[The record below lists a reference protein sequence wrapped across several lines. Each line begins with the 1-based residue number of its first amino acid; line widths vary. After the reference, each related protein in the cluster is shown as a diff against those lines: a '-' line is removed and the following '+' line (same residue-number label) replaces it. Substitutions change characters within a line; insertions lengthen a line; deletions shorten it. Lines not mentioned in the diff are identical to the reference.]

1 MTIIQD
7 ALLGLG
13 IGGVY
18 ALLGVG
24 MVLIYR
30 GSGVVNFA
38 HAAIA
43 AVGAY
48 IFWELQSHE
57 RWAFLPA
64 CLAAMLATAAI
75 GAAVH
80 VFIMRPLRGRSSLA
94 RVAATLGLLSILTGA
109 ILLIWGDNIQIVKS
123 SLPQNPVS
131 VGSVTVTLA
140 DLCLAGIAV
149 AITGVLYAITRM
161 TRAGLAMTGVAENE
175 IATSALGW
183 SPDSVAV
190 ATWAAGAAL
199 AGLAGVLAIPTTGL
213 QVQQLTPLI
222 TFAAAAALLGN
233 FYSLPLTLLA
243 GLGLG
248 VAGSILT
255 ISTTNPNLATAI
267 PLAVIIFTLVVRGTS
282 LPVRGFITDRLPGI
296 GRGGPRPILTV
307 LSLLIFAAIMGR
319 FFGIN
324 TVTAVT
330 TQAVAAIIMLSLVL
344 LTGYAGQI
352 SLGQYAVA
360 GAAAVYATK
369 LVTAWHWP
377 FLPALILGMVG
388 AGATGVVIGLPALRT
403 RGVSLA
409 VVTLGLGYVIESAVL
424 TSSAVTG
431 GFYGTVVGGQHIF
444 GLDMDPLEHPERYAI
459 MCLICFAIMALAVA
473 NLRRGRVGR
482 RMIAIRDN
490 ERAAASVGVSVTETK
505 CFAFGAASA
514 IAGLGGVL
522 LAFSNPTVV
531 FSNYSSTNSLSAV
544 ANAVVGGIGFVTGPL
559 IGSFFAGGSL
569 GALFL
574 NTVGSFGNWLPVI
587 SGVVLIVTLLVT
599 PDGQVAEAVRVG
611 RALGRRLPRPHLGA
625 RGSRLLRRSGPS
637 HLERYLASGS
647 GEDGAHLEDRGSL
660 AISGLSVRLGGSTI
674 VDDFALRVNPGEV
687 VGLIGPNGAGK
698 TTVIDS
704 VCGFVKPVAGS
715 IKVGDAELAR
725 QPAHRRVRAGVA
737 RSFQGLEL
745 FDDLT
750 VAENIQAAFEPQDRL
765 SYLTDFVRPSRA
777 QPPSIVSHALRQCQL
792 LDKLDSYPEELSY
805 GQRRL
810 VAIVRA
816 VATGAGVLLLDEP
829 AAGLTSTETSEL
841 SSLITWLARTCGA
854 AVLLVEHDVA
864 MVMEICDRV
873 CVLQAGKL
881 IATGEPAMVR
891 ANEEVVAAYLG
902 T

>member
-1 MTIIQD
+1 VTIIQD
-7 ALLGLG
+7 GLLGLG
-13 IGGVY
+13 TGGVY
-18 ALLGVG
+18 ALLGIG

-48 IFWELQSHE
+48 VFWELHIKNG
-57 RWAFLPA
+57 WVFLPA
-64 CLAAMLATAAI
+64 CLVTMLATAAI
-75 GAAVH
+75 GAAIH
-80 VFIMRPLRGRSSLA
+80 LLIMRPLRGRSSLA
-94 RVAATLGLLSILTGA
+94 RVAATLGVLSILTGA

-123 SLPQNPVS
+123 SLPQS
-131 VGSVTVTLA
+131 SIDLGSVTVA
-140 DLCLAGIAV
+140 VGDLCLFGIALV
-149 AITGVLYAITRM
+149 LTGGLYAM
-161 TRAGLAMTGVAENE
+161 TKLSRAGLAMTGVSENE
-175 IATSALGW
+175 TATAALGW
-183 SPDSVAV
+183 SPDSVAT
-190 ATWAAGAAL
+190 AAWAGGAAL
-199 AGLAGVLAIPTTGL
+199 AGLAGVLAVPTTGL

-222 TFAAAAALLGN
+222 TFATAAALLGS

-255 ISTTNPNLATAI
+255 ISATNPKLATVV
-267 PLAVIIFTLVVRGTS
+267 PLAVIIFTLVIRGTS

-307 LSLLIFAAIMGR
+307 LALLILAAVMGQ
-319 FFGIN
+319 FFGVN

-330 TQAVAAIIMLSLVL
+330 TQAVAAIILLSLVL

-360 GAAAVYATK
+360 GCAAVYSTK
-369 LVTAWHWP
+369 LVTAWGWP
-377 FLPALILGMVG
+377 FLPALILAMIG
-388 AGATGVVIGLPALRT
+388 AAATGILVGLPALRT

-409 VVTLGLGYVIESAVL
+409 VVTLGLGYVIESVLL

-431 GFYGTVVGGQHIF
+431 GFYGTVVGGQTIF
-444 GLDMDPLEHPERYAI
+444 GLSVDPIAHPERYAI
-459 MCLICFAIMALAVA
+459 LCLICFALMALAVA

-482 RMIAIRDN
+482 RLIAIRDN

-505 CFAFGAASA
+505 CFAFAASSA

-531 FSNYSSTNSLSAV
+531 FSNYSSANSLNSV

-574 NTVGSFGNWLPVI
+574 DKVGNLGNWLPII
-587 SGVVLIVTLLVT
+587 SGVVLIVTLLVS

-611 RALGRRLPRPHLGA
+611 KALGKRLPRPRLGGWQE
-625 RGSRLLRRSGPS
+625 RLRRRSAS
-637 HLERYLASGS
+637 RRLDRYLASGT
-647 GEDGAHLEDRGSL
+647 EAEGARFEDRGAL
-660 AISGLSVRLGGSTI
+660 AISGLTVRLGGSLI
-674 VDDFALRVNPGEV
+674 VDDVAIQVNPGEV

-715 IKVGDAELAR
+715 IKVGGTSLERLV
-725 QPAHRRVRAGVA
+725 AHRRVRTGVA

-750 VAENIQAAFEPQDRL
+750 VAENVQAAFEPQDRL
-765 SYLTDFVRPSRA
+765 SYLTDFVRPRTGEV
-777 QPPSIVSHALRQCQL
+777 PSIVSHALRQCRL

-816 VATGAGVLLLDEP
+816 VATGASVLLLDEP
-829 AAGLTSTETSEL
+829 AAGLTDSETAEL
-841 SSLITWLARTCGA
+841 SALITWLAKACGA
-854 AVLLVEHDVA
+854 AVLLVEHDVG
-864 MVMEICDRV
+864 MVMGICDRV
-873 CVLQAGKL
+873 CVLQAGKM
-881 IATGEPAMVR
+881 IASGVPAAVR
-891 ANEEVVAAYLG
+891 ANDEVVAAYLG